1 MRALDEP
8 AVGLKVLLPSDRWRL
23 LKRTALRA
31 PHGTGSRETPLWRR
45 NGCRMFYPVLY
56 HRKPLQA
63 GPARMS
69 ELVLVC
75 HSTAPLSNLQNMEN
89 ARKRCFVF
97 ELFWIKTCCAP
108 AHCSFKN
115 SPPLKY
121 LIDNAMFNQIIGKQ
135 VICKVAV
142 KTLA

>member
-1 MRALDEP
+1 
-8 AVGLKVLLPSDRWRL
+8 
-23 LKRTALRA
+23 
-31 PHGTGSRETPLWRR
+31 
-45 NGCRMFYPVLY
+45 MFYPVLY

-97 ELFWIKTCCAP
+97 ELFLDQNLLCAG
-108 AHCSFKN
+108 ALLIQKL
-115 SPPLKY
+115 SPFE
-121 LIDNAMFNQIIGKQ
+121 IFD
-135 VICKVAV
+135 
-142 KTLA
+142 